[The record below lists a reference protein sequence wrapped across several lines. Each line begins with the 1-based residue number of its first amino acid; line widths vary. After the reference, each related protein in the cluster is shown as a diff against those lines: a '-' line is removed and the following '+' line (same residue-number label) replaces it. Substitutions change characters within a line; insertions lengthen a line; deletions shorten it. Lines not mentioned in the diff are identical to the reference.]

1 MTKSASSPA
10 TSTFSVRL
18 LDEDYQTLTSIAKL
32 RNKSVAE
39 LAREFLIDGIRNAL
53 DPAVI
58 EDMIEKEKQRLLRAA
73 EEMRGAR
80 APGS

>member
-18 LDEDYQTLTSIAKL
+18 LDEDYRTLASIAKL

-39 LAREFLIDGIRNAL
+39 LAREFLLEGIRNAL
-53 DPAVI
+53 DPVEI
-58 EDMIEKEKQRLLRAA
+58 ERMIEEEKQRLLRAA
-73 EEMRGAR
+73 EEMRAVR
-80 APGS
+80 TPGS

>member
-1 MTKSASSPA
+1 MTKSASPA

-18 LDEDYQTLTSIAKL
+18 LDEDYRTLTSIAKL

-39 LAREFLIDGIRNAL
+39 LARDFLMEGIRNAL

-58 EDMIEKEKQRLLRAA
+58 ERMIEEEKQRLLRAA

-80 APGS
+80 TSAS

>member
-1 MTKSASSPA
+1 MTKSASSPT

-18 LDEDYQTLTSIAKL
+18 LDEDYRTLASIAKL

-39 LAREFLIDGIRNAL
+39 LAREFLLEGIRNAL
-53 DPAVI
+53 DPAEI
-58 EDMIEKEKQRLLRAA
+58 ERMIEEEKQRLLRAA
-73 EEMRGAR
+73 EEMRAVR